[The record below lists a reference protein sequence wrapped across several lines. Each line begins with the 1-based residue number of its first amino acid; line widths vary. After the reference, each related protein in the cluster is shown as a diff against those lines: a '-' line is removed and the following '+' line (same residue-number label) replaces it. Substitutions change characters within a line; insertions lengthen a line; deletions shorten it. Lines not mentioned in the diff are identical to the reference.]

1 MQPSTLSTIQT
12 ATSMTEFET
21 RFLVSLSERE
31 IEIIL
36 AYLDP
41 DSLEPTHELIERL
54 ERRLSARKK
63 ELKDLEELM
72 AQPDYQV
79 GI

>member
-1 MQPSTLSTIQT
+1 MS
-12 ATSMTEFET
+12 EFET

-31 IEIIL
+31 IETIL